1 VVNARER
8 FFAFVATSHENG
20 NCQNNDSFVHAIK
33 CLLALSG
40 LVHAVNDRFAP
51 AYKTHKPSDAPD
63 LLECTSQN
71 QRVARMTKCRL
82 ALRVIAAIPALSL
95 ALASVTAD
103 GAPTAPVAQFQV
115 FKIGTYSAVALKDGT
130 LEMPVDGKSF
140 IVGQSNEAVGA
151 VLKAGGAPADHFEF
165 SIQPLLVHAGNH
177 VLLFDTGVGNWY
189 GDIGGKLPDSMKAA
203 GEKPANVTD
212 IYISHTHGDHI
223 GGLVTPS
230 GALAFPNATI
240 HMSAPEWKW
249 LSTLTEDQAK
259 NMAIQHISA
268 FVGTIKPKVIPFEP
282 GANLLPGIVK
292 AVELKGH
299 TPGHS
304 GYLIGQ
310 GPNSVLVFGDAMH
323 SYVISVG
330 RPSWQVAFD
339 GDQPL
344 GAATRVT
351 LVSDSVATGQ
361 RLYSEHFPFPG
372 IGKIVR
378 TKDGMVWKPES
389 LH

>member
-1 VVNARER
+1 
-8 FFAFVATSHENG
+8 
-20 NCQNNDSFVHAIK
+20 
-33 CLLALSG
+33 
-40 LVHAVNDRFAP
+40 
-51 AYKTHKPSDAPD
+51 
-63 LLECTSQN
+63 
-71 QRVARMTKCRL
+71 MTKRRL

-103 GAPTAPVAQFQV
+103 GAPAAPVAQFQS

-130 LEMPVDGKSF
+130 LQMPVDGKSF

-151 VLKAGGAPADHFEF
+151 VLKAGGAPTDHFEF

-189 GDIGGKLPDSMKAA
+189 GDVGGKLPDSMKAA
-203 GEKPANVTD
+203 GEKPASVTD
-212 IYISHTHGDHI
+212 IYISHAHGDHI
-223 GGLVTPS
+223 GGLVTPA

-249 LSTLTEDQAK
+249 LSNLPEDQAK
-259 NMAIQHISA
+259 NMAIQHVSA
-268 FVGTIKPKVIPFEP
+268 FVGTIKPKVVPFEP

-292 AVELKGH
+292 AVDLKGH

-323 SYVISVG
+323 SYVTSVG

-351 LVSDSVATGQ
+351 LVSDSVASGQ

-378 TKDGMVWKPES
+378 TKDGMVWQPES